1 MSQLR
6 TNERLRL
13 LVVFWLQ
20 ALPEASQAYTSC
32 NSFTRYEGL
41 GPTQNFRAF
50 QRINCHFIITKS
62 FQHAVKHFEK
72 GMLNTLQTATLE
84 NSVLQVSICQVYE
97 DTEEINTNPF

>member
-13 LVVFWLQ
+13 LVVFRLQ
-20 ALPEASQAYTSC
+20 ALPKASQAYTSY

-41 GPTQNFRAF
+41 GPSQNFRAF
-50 QRINCHFIITKS
+50 QRINCRFIITKS

-84 NSVLQVSICQVYE
+84 NSVLEVSICQVYE
-97 DTEEINTNPF
+97 DMEETNTNPF